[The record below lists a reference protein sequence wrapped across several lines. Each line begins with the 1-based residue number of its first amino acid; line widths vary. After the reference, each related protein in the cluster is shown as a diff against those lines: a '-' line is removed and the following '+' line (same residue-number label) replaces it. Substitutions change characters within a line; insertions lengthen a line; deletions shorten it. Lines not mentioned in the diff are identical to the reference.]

1 MENLTTP
8 KAHETMKKRAI
19 LLFWF
24 LCLLPFAAGA
34 QDGRQR
40 TVETV
45 VADVLAQL
53 PAGQTADY
61 RTLMDELAAT
71 GTEGIRILAGM
82 LVPAGQGSDAAVEY
96 ALSGVVHHVTEQGR
110 GEARDAVRQGLAQS
124 IDACPDP
131 ADRAFLISLL
141 ACCSTAEDTA
151 VFAKYADD
159 GQLADAAVRG
169 LIATPGSEP
178 AILELMQQ
186 SDGPSARLA
195 HAAAK
200 RPSEGAEEILLAW
213 LADYPSDDT
222 TREAIY
228 AALAACGGRASLR
241 VLGDAAAAADFDFA
255 PGDATGA
262 FLDLL
267 NNLAE
272 RGDTKVVQ
280 RAARTLAKES
290 VRTNIRTAALELLL
304 RTTPEQRTELLLAA
318 LGDNDRA
325 YRCAALTLAADYTDE
340 ALCAAIVGEWPKLTA
355 EARTDVVNWLGDRHA
370 VSQTATVLAAID
382 ASDPGLAAAAVR
394 AAGRLGGQEALEAL
408 IGRLNGPLAEE
419 AVAALASFNGQVDD
433 GLVAALDADPVTQA
447 NALQLVARRRITRA
461 ADRVFA
467 LLDAGQE
474 PVRQAALA
482 ALAGVT
488 TAADF
493 PRLCDRLDN
502 ATESETPQ
510 IQAGLLNAL
519 AQMAPEEQ
527 YARTAE
533 RMAASA
539 EKARYY
545 PLLAHTGTQEAIDAL
560 LGGDDR
566 KAAFA
571 ALLTVESPVVPEV
584 LFSLATEHPEWKDE
598 AITRYTELVTTN
610 RTPEE
615 QVACCTKALG
625 TDPAPE
631 VKNRLLAAL
640 AGTASLPAVEVAA
653 RYLDDPA
660 TAAAAADAVRRIA
673 AKSPGTGGETV
684 VAALERARTVYAG
697 LASEDADA
705 GYAVDEINGLLARYA
720 AVPRFELTE
729 EEAAEGFEVLFD
741 GLSLEKWT
749 GNKTNYVPQEG
760 TIYVTA
766 QYGGSG
772 NLYTVREYG
781 DFILRFEFSFVRP
794 GVNNGIGIRTPMGV
808 DAAYHGM
815 EIQVL
820 DHDDPIYKN
829 LHIYQQ
835 HGSVYGVIPAQKHVV
850 FGEQGTWNTE
860 EIRAAGDRITVTVNG
875 EVILDGNI
883 REACEGHNVAPD
895 GSEQNPY
902 TVDGRNHPGL
912 FNKRGHIGLLGHG
925 PGIRFRNIRIKEL

>member
-1 MENLTTP
+1 
-8 KAHETMKKRAI
+8 MKMRAI
-19 LLFWF
+19 LFWV
-24 LCLLPFAAGA
+24 LCLLALAAGA
-34 QDGRQR
+34 QEKRQR

-53 PAGQTADY
+53 PAGQTADCQD
-61 RTLMDELAAT
+61 LMDQLAAT
-71 GTEGIRILAGM
+71 GSEGIRILAGM

-96 ALSGVVHHVTEQGR
+96 ALSGVVHAVTADGR
-110 GEARDAVRQGLAQS
+110 EAERSAVRKGLVGS
-124 IDACPDP
+124 IDTCTDP
-131 ADRAFLISLL
+131 ADRIFLLSLL
-141 ACCSTAEDTA
+141 ARCSTAEDAA

-159 GQLADAAVRG
+159 GQLADAAISG

-186 SDGPSARLA
+186 SDGPSVLLA

-200 RPSEGAEEILLAW
+200 RPSEGAEEILLSW
-213 LADYPSDDT
+213 LADYPTDIT

-228 AALAACGGRASLR
+228 AALAACGGRSSLR
-241 VLGDAAAAADFDFA
+241 VLGDAAAAADFDSA
-255 PGDATGA
+255 PDHATGA

-272 RGDTKVVQ
+272 RGDTKSVQ
-280 RAARTLAKES
+280 RAARVLARES
-290 VRTNIRTAALELLL
+290 VRTNIRSAALELLL
-304 RTTPEQRTELLLAA
+304 RTAPEQRTGLLLAA
-318 LGDNDRA
+318 LKDSDRA
-325 YRCAALTLAADYTDE
+325 YRGAALTFAAEGADE
-340 ALCAAIVGEWPKLTA
+340 ALCEAIAGAWPELTT
-355 EARTDVVNWLGDRHA
+355 EARTDVVNWLGECHA
-370 VSQTATVLAAID
+370 VWQRATVLAAID
-382 ASDPGLAAAAVR
+382 ASDPELAAAAIR
-394 AAGRLGGQEALEAL
+394 AAGRLGGEEALEAL
-408 IGRLNGPLAEE
+408 IGRLNTPLAEE
-419 AVAALASFNGQVDD
+419 AAAALASFNGEVDD

-447 NALQLVARRRITRA
+447 NALRLIARRRITRA

-474 PVRQAALA
+474 PVRQAALT

-493 PRLCDRLDN
+493 PRLSDRLDN

-519 AQMAPEEQ
+519 SHMTPEEQ
-527 YARTAE
+527 YTRTAK
-533 RMAASA
+533 RMAASS

-545 PLLAHTGTQEAIDAL
+545 PLLAHAGTQEAIDAL
-560 LGGDDR
+560 LAGDDS

-571 ALLTVESPVVPEV
+571 ALLTVENPAMPEV
-584 LFSLATEHPEWKDE
+584 LFSLATGYPEWKDA
-598 AITRYTELVTTN
+598 AITRYTELIARD

-615 QVACCTKALG
+615 QVAGYTAALG
-625 TDPAPE
+625 TNPAPE

-640 AGTASLPAVEVAA
+640 AGTASLPTVEVAA

-660 TAAAAADAVRRIA
+660 TAPAAADAVRRLA
-673 AKSPGTGGETV
+673 ARNPGTGGETV
-684 VAALERARTVYAG
+684 VAALGQARTVYAG
-697 LASEDADA
+697 LASENADA
-705 GYAVDEINGLLARYA
+705 GYAVDEINGLLARYT

-760 TIYVTA
+760 TIHVTA

-772 NLYTVREYG
+772 NLYTVKEYG
-781 DFILRFEFSFVRP
+781 DFILRFEFSFIRP

-820 DHDDPIYKN
+820 DHDDPIYRN

-850 FGEQGTWNTE
+850 FGEQGSWNTE
-860 EIRAAGDRITVTVNG
+860 EIRAVGDHITVTVNG

-883 REACEGHNVAPD
+883 RDACKGHNVAPD
-895 GSEQNPY
+895 GSEKNPY

>member
-1 MENLTTP
+1 M
-8 KAHETMKKRAI
+8 
-19 LLFWF
+19 
-24 LCLLPFAAGA
+24 
-34 QDGRQR
+34 
-40 TVETV
+40 
-45 VADVLAQL
+45 
-53 PAGQTADY
+53 
-61 RTLMDELAAT
+61 
-71 GTEGIRILAGM
+71 
-82 LVPAGQGSDAAVEY
+82 
-96 ALSGVVHHVTEQGR
+96 
-110 GEARDAVRQGLAQS
+110 
-124 IDACPDP
+124 
-131 ADRAFLISLL
+131 
-141 ACCSTAEDTA
+141 
-151 VFAKYADD
+151 
-159 GQLADAAVRG
+159 
-169 LIATPGSEP
+169 
-178 AILELMQQ
+178 
-186 SDGPSARLA
+186 
-195 HAAAK
+195 
-200 RPSEGAEEILLAW
+200 
-213 LADYPSDDT
+213 
-222 TREAIY
+222 
-228 AALAACGGRASLR
+228 
-241 VLGDAAAAADFDFA
+241 
-255 PGDATGA
+255 
-262 FLDLL
+262 
-267 NNLAE
+267 
-272 RGDTKVVQ
+272 
-280 RAARTLAKES
+280 
-290 VRTNIRTAALELLL
+290 
-304 RTTPEQRTELLLAA
+304 
-318 LGDNDRA
+318 
-325 YRCAALTLAADYTDE
+325 
-340 ALCAAIVGEWPKLTA
+340 
-355 EARTDVVNWLGDRHA
+355 
-370 VSQTATVLAAID
+370 
-382 ASDPGLAAAAVR
+382 
-394 AAGRLGGQEALEAL
+394 
-408 IGRLNGPLAEE
+408 
-419 AVAALASFNGQVDD
+419 
-433 GLVAALDADPVTQA
+433 
-447 NALQLVARRRITRA
+447 
-461 ADRVFA
+461 
-467 LLDAGQE
+467 
-474 PVRQAALA
+474 
-482 ALAGVT
+482 
-488 TAADF
+488 
-493 PRLCDRLDN
+493 
-502 ATESETPQ
+502 
-510 IQAGLLNAL
+510 
-519 AQMAPEEQ
+519 
-527 YARTAE
+527 
-533 RMAASA
+533 
-539 EKARYY
+539 
-545 PLLAHTGTQEAIDAL
+545 
-560 LGGDDR
+560 
-566 KAAFA
+566 
-571 ALLTVESPVVPEV
+571 PEV

-598 AITRYTELVTTN
+598 AITRYTELVTAN

-653 RYLDDPA
+653 RYLDAPA